1 MIDDNARYEPGN
13 EKNDFWP
20 IKIDHNSNRVFG
32 LMTKDG
38 REALYSVTLDANRT
52 YELVYAHD
60 AVDISGL
67 KYFGQGSRAVG
78 VRYTED
84 RPKVHYF
91 DSFLSDLHQKLSS
104 ALPGNPNIN
113 FLDASLDENRILLSA
128 TPGDGIPTYY
138 IFDKVQRK
146 LEEVLPGRM
155 AMSDMALGKI
165 QHFAYQSRDGA
176 NIPAYITLPPGMT
189 MDKARNLPV
198 IVYPHGGPTSRD
210 TAGFDWIAQYFAQLG
225 YVVMQPNYRGS
236 SGYGDAYQ
244 LDNAIKNWRT
254 AMNDINDGS
263 RWLIEKGIADPDNIS
278 IVGWS
283 YGGYA
288 ALQTNVMENDLYK
301 AAVAI
306 APVTD
311 WKMAVDQSRG
321 YTNYKEVKEEIGSM
335 RENQL
340 YAGSPLRNADKINV
354 PVMLFH
360 GDHDLNVNVSHS
372 KEMEEKLKKAGK
384 NVTYFEYK
392 DLDHNLSDSDV
403 RKEMLVKIAEF
414 LEKAQK

>member
-1 MIDDNARYEPGN
+1 
-13 EKNDFWP
+13 
-20 IKIDHNSNRVFG
+20 
-32 LMTKDG
+32 
-38 REALYSVTLDANRT
+38 
-52 YELVYAHD
+52 
-60 AVDISGL
+60 
-67 KYFGQGSRAVG
+67 
-78 VRYTED
+78 
-84 RPKVHYF
+84 
-91 DSFLSDLHQKLSS
+91 
-104 ALPGNPNIN
+104 
-113 FLDASLDENRILLSA
+113 
-128 TPGDGIPTYY
+128 
-138 IFDKVQRK
+138 
-146 LEEVLPGRM
+146 
-155 AMSDMALGKI
+155 
-165 QHFAYQSRDGA
+165 
-176 NIPAYITLPPGMT
+176 MT